1 MLKIQLKNGETVV
14 IREAVVDDAEGLIQ
28 HINTIAG
35 ESDFVTFGPG
45 EFEITVEKEKEILE
59 AYSKADNKIFL
70 VAEVNEEI
78 IGCITFGGGGRART
92 KHVGEFGLSIQQR
105 YWGQGVGTKLLENL
119 IDWAKDT
126 GIVRKIN
133 LRVRSDNE
141 RGIKLYAK
149 MGFVKEGLITRD
161 MYTHGEFYDSTQMGL
176 QID

>member
-1 MLKIQLKNGETVV
+1 MLKIQLKNGETAV
-14 IREAVVDDAEGLIQ
+14 IRKAVIDDAERLIQ
-28 HINTIAG
+28 HINTIAE

-59 AYSKADNKIFL
+59 TYSKADNKLFL

-78 IGCITFGGGGRART
+78 IGCMTFGGGGRSRT
-92 KHVGEFGLSIQQR
+92 KHVGEFGVSTQQK
-105 YWGQGVGTKLLENL
+105 YWGQGVGSRLLESL

-149 MGFVKEGLITRD
+149 MGFKKEGLITRD
-161 MYTHGEFYDSTQMGL
+161 MYTHGNFHDSIQMGL